1 MKFVYPLMLLVAL
14 PTMHLNLLNA
24 ETIKKEAKNLSH
36 TDEPLPKTKANVI
49 KNKLCPEC
57 SRIYPGDVNFCSIDG
72 KGLVDFTEEE
82 LICPTCK
89 QKANPGEKFCKKDGT
104 PLISKSLPDKTTSVP
119 DKKIEINLPP
129 NATQEDKTKAA
140 MYHFMEGNRL
150 REEMNDFEGA
160 LEEYRKAEKINPE
173 LPSLHF
179 QMGGIYW
186 KLGKQKEALAHLDK
200 CKTILEAQPPET
212 KSSESYQ
219 KTLQDVKVYINKLE
233 KGLKPSEKNQRKE
246 LTQAE
251 RDERMKKALSEN
263 RGKWGEMIVIPA
275 GKFTMGTKEDE
286 FIPEETP
293 QHEVYLDTYYIDK
306 YEVTNAL
313 YWEFLQYIKS
323 TGDHSKCFP
332 GEPKNKDHTP
342 GTPHTGWDYPYYDY
356 PDYPV
361 TRVDWYDAYAYA
373 AWAGKRLP
381 TEAEWEKA
389 ARGTDG
395 RRFPW
400 GNVWDAKRSNV
411 GPDAPL
417 SVGSFEYGAS
427 VYGCLDLIGSV
438 SEWCYDW
445 YHPEYYHTSP
455 SMNPKG
461 PEASTGMRV
470 IKGAS
475 LFAPYAYK
483 MRCAVRI
490 FGNAEDRNK
499 SIGFRCAKDYTPETE
514 KTIKE
519 TSKPEDKGK
528 AVH

>member
-1 MKFVYPLMLLVAL
+1 MRLVIILILPVLFPIIYFKLL
-14 PTMHLNLLNA
+14 HA
-24 ETIKKEAKNLSH
+24 ESTKQETQNLSPKR
-36 TDEPLPKTKANVI
+36 ESLSKTKENI
-49 KNKLCPEC
+49 LKNKLCPEC
-57 SRIYPGDVNFCSIDG
+57 GRIYPGDVNFCSIEG
-72 KGLVDFTEEE
+72 KELVDFTEEE

-89 QKANPGEKFCKKDGT
+89 QKSNPGEKFCKKDGT
-104 PLISKSLPDKTTSVP
+104 QLVSPSLPDKKTSVP
-119 DKKIEINLPP
+119 DKKIEIKLPP

-140 MYHFMEGNRL
+140 MYYILEGNRL
-150 REEMNDFEGA
+150 REELNDFEGA
-160 LEEYRKAEKINPE
+160 LGEYKKAEKINPE
-173 LPSLHF
+173 LPAIHF

-186 KLGKQKEALAHLDK
+186 KLGKHREALAHLDK
-200 CKTILEAQPPET
+200 CKTLLEAQPPEA
-212 KSSESYQ
+212 KAEENYK

-233 KGLKPSEKNQRKE
+233 KGLKPSEKTQRKE
-246 LTQAE
+246 LTMSE
-251 RDERMKKALSEN
+251 RDERMKKALLENNEKWSE
-263 RGKWGEMIVIPA
+263 MVLIPA
-275 GKFTMGTKEDE
+275 GKFIMGTPEDE

-293 QHEVYLDTYYIDK
+293 QHEVYLNSYFIDK
-306 YEVTNAL
+306 YEVTNAQ
-313 YWEFLQYIKS
+313 YWAFLQSIKS

-332 GEPKNKDHTP
+332 GEPRNKDHTP

-438 SEWCYDW
+438 SEWCNDW

-455 SMNPKG
+455 SINPKG
-461 PEASTGMRV
+461 PETSTGMRI

-490 FGNAEDRNK
+490 FGKPDDRNK
-499 SIGFRCAKDYTPETE
+499 SIGFRCAKDHTAETG
-514 KTIKE
+514 KTVKE
-519 TSKPEDKGK
+519 ASKPKDKDIP
-528 AVH
+528 